1 VKRREFI
8 TLVGGAAATWPLTA
22 RAQQS
27 AMPVIG
33 LLSPFSRSDTEPWHR
48 AFVQGLRKLGWV
60 EGENIKIEYRY
71 AEGRTERLPELVADL
86 ISHQVAV
93 IVTAVTPDTQAAA
106 RATKTIPI
114 VMASAGDPIATGLVQ
129 NLARPGG
136 NITGLSQMVIDIA
149 AKRLEMLKEIVPG
162 LSRVAVLW
170 NPRDTSSTLTWR
182 EIQLPA
188 QRLDIELQSLEV
200 KDIEDFDGAFATAI
214 AAQVGAVYP
223 LPGPIF
229 VDNERRIAEFAARNR
244 LLSIFHLPEFVRL
257 GGLMAYG
264 PDRVDMFRRAAAYVD
279 KILKGA
285 HPGDLPIEQPTKFEL
300 ALNLKTAK
308 ALGLT
313 IPPLLLVRAD
323 EVIE

>member
-1 VKRREFI
+1 MKRREFI
-8 TLVGGAAATWPLTA
+8 TLVGGAAAWPMAA
-22 RAQQS
+22 RGQQA

-33 LLSPFSRSDTEPWHR
+33 LLSPFSRSDTEPWHQ
-48 AFVQGLRKLGWV
+48 AFRQGLNKLGWV
-60 EGENIKIEYRY
+60 EGESIRIEYRY

-86 ISHQVAV
+86 ISHKVAI
-93 IVTAVTPDTQAAA
+93 IVAAVTPDTQAAA
-106 RATKTIPI
+106 RATKAIPI
-114 VMASAGDPIATGLVQ
+114 VMASAGDPVATGLVQ

-149 AKRLEMLKEIVPG
+149 AKRLELLKEIVPG

-188 QRLDIELQSLEV
+188 RRLDIELRSLEV
-200 KDIEDFDGAFATAI
+200 KDVEEFDGAFATAI
-214 AAQVGAVYP
+214 AAKVGAVYP

-229 VDNERRIAEFAARNR
+229 VDNEKRIAEFAARNR
-244 LLSIFHLPEFVRL
+244 LPSIFHLPEFVRL

-264 PDRVDMFRRAAAYVD
+264 PDRVDLFRRAATYVD

-285 HPGDLPIEQPTKFEL
+285 NPGDLPIEQPTKFEL
-300 ALNLKTAK
+300 AINLKTAK
-308 ALGLT
+308 LLGLT
-313 IPPLLLVRAD
+313 FPPSLLVRAD